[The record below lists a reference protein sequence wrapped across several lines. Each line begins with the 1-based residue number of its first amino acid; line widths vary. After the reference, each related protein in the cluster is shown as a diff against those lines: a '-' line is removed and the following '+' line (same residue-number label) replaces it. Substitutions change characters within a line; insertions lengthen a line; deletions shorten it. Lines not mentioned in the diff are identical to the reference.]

1 MAVQRT
7 QVSPDEFERV
17 VMLPENADT
26 LLELID
32 GEIVEVVS
40 NEKSSALASR
50 LGILVGGFI
59 LFNRLGFTTGA
70 DGGYQIG
77 SERYIPDFAFVS
89 NKRQLTPSNE
99 AYGSVPPDLA
109 VEVLSPSNTP
119 DEMAI
124 KVDNYLRA
132 NTVVWIVNPDA
143 QRVTVHRPDAPPKT
157 FDISETL
164 DGGSILPGFTLPV
177 RDIFAE

>member
-7 QVSPDEFERV
+7 EISVDEFERIAT
-17 VMLPENADT
+17 LPENAER

-32 GEIVEVVS
+32 GEIIEVVS

-50 LGILVGGFI
+50 LGILVGSFI
-59 LFNRLGFTTGA
+59 LSNRLGFTTGA

-89 NKRQLTPSNE
+89 NKRQSSPSSE

-132 NTVVWIVNPDA
+132 GTVVWIVNPDA

-157 FDISETL
+157 YGISETL
-164 DGGSILPGFTLPV
+164 DGGSVLPGFTLPV

>member
-50 LGILVGGFI
+50 LGILVGSFI
-59 LFNRLGFTTGA
+59 LLNRLGFTTGA

-89 NKRQLTPSNE
+89 NKRQSTPSNE

-157 FDISETL
+157 YGIAETL